1 MRKEINLIMR
11 IQRRIKGYTRKP
23 YSTAVEQK
31 IERAIEKE
39 CVRYGVSRSFV
50 IANAL
55 AFTFNI
61 DVEQYDGSKK
71 EKANVVK
78 FRKRKVS

>member
-1 MRKEINLIMR
+1 MI

-23 YSTAVEQK
+23 YGTAVIDS

-39 CVRYGVSRSFV
+39 CARYNVSRSFV

-55 AFTFNI
+55 AYTFGI
-61 DVEQYDGSKK
+61 KTESYIPK
-71 EKANVVK
+71 EKKVVK
-78 FRKRKVS
+78 FTKRRLG